1 MSKRSDMW
9 RRAQVCMSLARATDD
24 PVLKERY
31 EDLALDLA
39 RNAEHGRTFA
49 ISNRLNAG
57 HTSPP
62 CTDAVDVL
70 RCRIVQAQGST
81 RRCPSQKSHEAVS

>member
-39 RNAEHGRTFA
+39 RNAERDQTFA
-49 ISNRLNAG
+49 ISKGRPHESALVQSRLIYCDAG
-57 HTSPP
+57 
-62 CTDAVDVL
+62 
-70 RCRIVQAQGST
+70 
-81 RRCPSQKSHEAVS
+81 